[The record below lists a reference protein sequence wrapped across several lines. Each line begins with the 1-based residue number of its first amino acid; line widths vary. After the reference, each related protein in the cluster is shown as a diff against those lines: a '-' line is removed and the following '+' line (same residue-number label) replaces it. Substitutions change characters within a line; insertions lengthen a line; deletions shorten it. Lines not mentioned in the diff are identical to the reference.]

1 MSVGLT
7 IRMSTTSNTNSMFK
21 PFVSINVKSQ
31 YSRSLSSSTRTTS
44 TNSAT
49 APSLSNY
56 MSLSPQRFTR
66 IRMPLN
72 SRLLVVD
79 TIDALS
85 RFKGFVAYGNLK
97 KYFSSSGSSSNS
109 VFILTVPPVR
119 FFHLD
124 VSPNVICRVT
134 QTNSNLVIQRYYYY
148 PSFYNNTNT

>member
-1 MSVGLT
+1 MLLLLLVLSLMIEISVGLT

-85 RFKGFVAYGNLK
+85 RFRGFVAYGNLK
-97 KYFSSSGSSSNS
+97 KYFSSSGSS

-134 QTNSNLVIQRYYYY
+134 QTNSNLVIQR
-148 PSFYNNTNT
+148 